1 MHFGQTLV
9 VIRKII
15 MKIFRKIRQAIIKEG
30 NLKKYLLYAIGEIL
44 LVMIGILL
52 AFQVNSWN
60 TQRIKD
66 KVERKSYQNINRQ
79 INDDKNVISGIID
92 YNNLYYNQYNYAN
105 QLIKRNDHSKIDTL
119 GKIALNLY
127 KYSDYNRSSN
137 IYQNLINSG
146 EIILL
151 NNRDIIEQIQRLEET
166 YIYMNRMEKI
176 HFQVIME
183 VASLDIH
190 NSIKFSDGSVRKPE
204 KLFGVDFQNHFI
216 SMMGIMIEK
225 DEIYNRAINEIELIT
240 KLIDEELNSHTE
252 N

>member
-1 MHFGQTLV
+1 MIKFFGKKRYDLMGKDKT
-9 VIRKII
+9 
-15 MKIFRKIRQAIIKEG
+15 G
-30 NLKKYLLYAIGEIL
+30 KYLKYAIGEIL
-44 LVMIGILL
+44 LVVIGILIAL
-52 AFQVNSWN
+52 QINNWNSK
-60 TQRIKD
+60 RIEKR
-66 KVERKSYQNINRQ
+66 EEISSYKNIKHQ
-79 INDDKNVISGIID
+79 INDDKNIISGTID
-92 YNNLYYNQYNYAN
+92 YNNLYYEQYEFAN
-105 QLIKRNDHSKIDTL
+105 QVIEQNDHSKMDTL
-119 GKIALNLY
+119 GKIALKLF
-127 KYSDYNRSSN
+127 KYSDYSRSSN
-137 IYQNLINSG
+137 IDQNLMNSG
-146 EIILL
+146 ELKLL
-151 NNRDIIEQIQRLEET
+151 KNRGIIEQIQRLEET